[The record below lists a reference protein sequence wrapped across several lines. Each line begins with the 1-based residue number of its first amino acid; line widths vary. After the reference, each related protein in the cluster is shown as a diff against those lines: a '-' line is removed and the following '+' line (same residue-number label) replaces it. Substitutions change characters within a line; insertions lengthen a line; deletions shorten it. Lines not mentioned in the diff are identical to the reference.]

1 MRTEEMRGNG
11 KLNVI
16 FRIICVLYPPSVQS
30 ITPQKNTIN
39 QNFPEQFLPPHFNTA
54 FPDKKFSE

>member
-1 MRTEEMRGNG
+1 MRGNG